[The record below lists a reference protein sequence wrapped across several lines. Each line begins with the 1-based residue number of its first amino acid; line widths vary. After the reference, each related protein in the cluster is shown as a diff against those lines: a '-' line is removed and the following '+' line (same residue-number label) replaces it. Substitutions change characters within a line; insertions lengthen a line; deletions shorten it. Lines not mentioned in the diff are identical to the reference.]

1 MTTELT
7 AQEYEREA
15 KATRHRLARSLDEL
29 NDRLT
34 PGQVFDE
41 VLTYARGGSGTFYR
55 ALSNAAR
62 DNPVPSLLIGA
73 GCLLFLSDKLGLS
86 GYMARAR
93 EAGSD
98 GASMGARAAES
109 MSEAA
114 GSAGSAAGQAA
125 QAASSSAQSAA
136 QSIRSGAQSAT
147 G

>member
-15 KATRHRLARSLDEL
+15 KATRNRLAHSLDEL

-41 VLTYARGGSGTFYR
+41 VLSYARGGSGTFLR

-62 DNPVPSLLIGA
+62 DNPIPALLIGA
-73 GCLLFLSDKLGLS
+73 SCMLFLSEKMGLNRAISRGS
-86 GYMARAR
+86 GGDGSWMA
-93 EAGSD
+93 SH
-98 GASMGARAAES
+98 AAEG

-114 GSAGSAAGQAA
+114 
-125 QAASSSAQSAA
+125 AASADA
-136 QSIRSGAQSAT
+136 
-147 G
+147 